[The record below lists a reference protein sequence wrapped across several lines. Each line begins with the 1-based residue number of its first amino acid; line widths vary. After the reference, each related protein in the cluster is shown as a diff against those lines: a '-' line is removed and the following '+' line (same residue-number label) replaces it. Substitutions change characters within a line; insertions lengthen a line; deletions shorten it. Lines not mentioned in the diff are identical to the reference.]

1 MQSLAVSSCRAIQ
14 HAWQGLKNIGMLG
27 VLFRS
32 ATGMGVLQVS
42 RPMRWLAWLDCM
54 GKGLWSS
61 SHDRP
66 HCPYP

>member
-1 MQSLAVSSCRAIQ
+1 MQSLDESSCRAIQ

-32 ATGMGVLQVS
+32 AMGMGVLQVS

-54 GKGLWSS
+54 GKGL
-61 SHDRP
+61 
-66 HCPYP
+66 